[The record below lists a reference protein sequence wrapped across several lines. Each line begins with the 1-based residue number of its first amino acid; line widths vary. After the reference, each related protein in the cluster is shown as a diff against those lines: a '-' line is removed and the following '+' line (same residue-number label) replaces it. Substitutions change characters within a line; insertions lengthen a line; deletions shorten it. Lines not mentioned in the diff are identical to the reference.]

1 VLSEEG
7 VHEILGKVLGE
18 HGELRNVEFRVGG
31 PLKVILRQPP
41 KITLTVGYS
50 CKEGGRV
57 EDGLLLEFPCT
68 PTRTRSV

>member
-1 VLSEEG
+1 MGPALGEEG

-41 KITLTVGYS
+41 KITLAD
-50 CKEGGRV
+50 C
-57 EDGLLLEFPCT
+57 LF
-68 PTRTRSV
+68 